1 MADLENTATN
11 TAGEAGSNTNPF
23 NAEEVANLVLKIAN
37 ERYPKVERSIAKS
50 NFEKYSP
57 EEQEQAF
64 AALEDLK
71 NRETRKQKEAFEK
84 IQKEL
89 EKANAKIAEYETE
102 KRNTLIKQNSIDVL
116 NSLEI
121 KEQKDISLIQD
132 LAGDKLYACV
142 KEDGSFDSEKAKT
155 LFEDITKRYGLSFE
169 KKKEQENPYFRLGG
183 NPQGNSSV
191 KKTKS
196 FHQAIEENLKF

>member
-1 MADLENTATN
+1 MADLENTVN
-11 TAGEAGSNTNPF
+11 TAGEAGQNTNLDF
-23 NAEEVANLVLKIAN
+23 ENFVRSIIGE
-37 ERYPKVERSIAKS
+37 KVEKAYKSTYQVAKS
-50 NFEKYSP
+50 NQEKFGMSDSDVELAVNNLKADREKEAKKEAEKYSN
-57 EEQEQAF
+57 
-64 AALEDLK
+64 AL
-71 NRETRKQKEAFEK
+71 
-84 IQKEL
+84 KEL
-89 EKANAKIAEYETE
+89 EAAKAKIAEYETE

-155 LFEDITKRYGLSFE
+155 LFEDITKIYGLSFE
-169 KKKEQENPYFRLGG
+169 KKKEHENPYFRLGG

-196 FHQAIEENLKF
+196 FHQALEENLKF